1 MWLRKSRKEPVLSHI
16 SMKNL
21 PESERPYER
30 FQILGAEALSDA
42 ELLAIILKTGTKD
55 YTALD
60 LARDLLSECQGNLLN
75 LYEIGYEQLLER
87 RGIGPVKATQLKA
100 IAELSKRIAR
110 TGRGYHLSMNCPS
123 SIADYYMEELR
134 HEEQELVICMMSDV
148 KELRHRREEAFM
160 AAFFDSKCKF
170 LGDSVIA
177 TGSIS
182 YAYVSPMELFRKAL
196 LRNAVMIVILHN
208 HPSGDPT
215 PSTEDKKLTEQIRAG
230 ASVLGLTLADHIV
243 IGDQQYFSFRENKL
257 L

>member
-1 MWLRKSRKEPVLSHI
+1 MIGAIVGDIVGSRFEWH
-16 SMKNL
+16 N
-21 PESERPYER
+21 
-30 FQILGAEALSDA
+30 
-42 ELLAIILKTGTKD
+42 
-55 YTALD
+55 
-60 LARDLLSECQGNLLN
+60 
-75 LYEIGYEQLLER
+75 
-87 RGIGPVKATQLKA
+87 
-100 IAELSKRIAR
+100 
-110 TGRGYHLSMNCPS
+110 
-123 SIADYYMEELR
+123 
-134 HEEQELVICMMSDV
+134 
-148 KELRHRREEAFM
+148 HRSTNFTL
-160 AAFFDSKCKF
+160 FDSKCKF

>member
-1 MWLRKSRKEPVLSHI
+1 
-16 SMKNL
+16 MKQL
-21 PESERPYER
+21 PREQRPYEKC
-30 FQILGAEALSDA
+30 FMQGEGSLNDT
-42 ELLAIILKTGTKD
+42 ELLAVILRSGTSGKNSLALAQEILKFMESSSYPG
-55 YTALD
+55 LMGLMHVSVQD
-60 LARDLLSECQGNLLN
+60 LMK
-75 LYEIGYEQLLER
+75 IH
-87 RGIGPVKATQLKA
+87 GIGQVKAVQLKC
-100 IAELSKRIAR
+100 IGELSKRIAKAAAR
-110 TGRGYHLSMNCPS
+110 PQMVMNNPS
-123 SIADYYMEELR
+123 SIAAYYME
-134 HEEQELVICMMSDV
+134 
-148 KELRHRREEAFM
+148 ELRHRREEAFM

>member
-134 HEEQELVICMMSDV
+134 H
-148 KELRHRREEAFM
+148 RRGWAPCSGPKSM
-160 AAFFDSKCKF
+160 
-170 LGDSVIA
+170 
-177 TGSIS
+177 SIS
-182 YAYVSPMELFRKAL
+182 EYPGTGKIMILKCRKLWQRWIWERTQSWICLPME
-196 LRNAVMIVILHN
+196 ILQD
-208 HPSGDPT
+208 SG
-215 PSTEDKKLTEQIRAG
+215 
-230 ASVLGLTLADHIV
+230 
-243 IGDQQYFSFRENKL
+243 EN
-257 L
+257 

>member
-42 ELLAIILKTGTKD
+42 ELLAIILKTGAKD

-134 HEEQELVICMMSDV
+134 H
-148 KELRHRREEAFM
+148 RREEAFM

-182 YAYVSPMELFRKAL
+182 YAYVSPWNCFAKHCFEML
-196 LRNAVMIVILHN
+196 L
-208 HPSGDPT
+208 
-215 PSTEDKKLTEQIRAG
+215 
-230 ASVLGLTLADHIV
+230 
-243 IGDQQYFSFRENKL
+243 
-257 L
+257 

>member
-42 ELLAIILKTGTKD
+42 ELLAIILKTGAKD

-134 HEEQELVICMMSDV
+134 H
-148 KELRHRREEAFM
+148 RREEAFM
-160 AAFFDSKCKF
+160 
-170 LGDSVIA
+170 
-177 TGSIS
+177 
-182 YAYVSPMELFRKAL
+182 AYVSPMELFRKAL